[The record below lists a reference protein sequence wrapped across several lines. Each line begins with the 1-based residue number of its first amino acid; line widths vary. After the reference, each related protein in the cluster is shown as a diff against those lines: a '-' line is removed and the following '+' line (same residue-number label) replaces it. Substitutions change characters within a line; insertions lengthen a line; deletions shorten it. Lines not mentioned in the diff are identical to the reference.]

1 MTVIFD
7 FADNANRPLA
17 IGWGGRI
24 RTCECRYQKPV
35 PYHLA
40 TPQHGQPVKPGG
52 RGAAYSRKAPHEKGS
67 GDAALR
73 GGACFF
79 ESRRRDGPA
88 EVKTL

>member
-1 MTVIFD
+1 
-7 FADNANRPLA
+7 
-17 IGWGGRI
+17 
-24 RTCECRYQKPV
+24 
-35 PYHLA
+35 LA